1 MTDLSFSSNS
11 FEAFLEAA
19 PFHVQ
24 IVDKKGSILFQNK
37 KMKSITNNFSIGKT
51 CWSVYKD
58 DGKQCGECPLH
69 EAIETNQ
76 TKTLEVSNIL
86 GDRTFEIHHTGII
99 HGENDAVLEIFN
111 DVTSRNVAEEAL
123 RNSKQYLAKIID
135 TISVPIFV
143 LNQTHTL
150 DLVNDAFCTISG
162 ISREDHLGKTN
173 EELFPKEQYERFWQ
187 ADEKV
192 LQTGKESIGEEI
204 IFSEQGASRRILIK
218 RSLYVNTRGDRFVVG
233 VINDITEKKE
243 FEDQLHKLSQ
253 AIEQN
258 PASIVITDVSGN
270 IEYVNPKFT
279 QLTGYTFEEVR
290 GRNPRILKS
299 GETSPEEYKNLWQTI
314 TSGKEWRGEL
324 HNKKKNGDMYWEFAT
339 ISPIVNSDG
348 KITNFLAEK
357 EDITEK
363 KKLESQLFRSQRL
376 ESIGTLAGGI
386 AHDLN
391 NILSPI
397 LLSID
402 ILKKRHTSDIDK
414 RTIDILES
422 STLRGRDIIK
432 QILTFARGAEGK
444 AGLLQPKHILR
455 EVENI
460 VKETFPRIISIQCN
474 SQKDTFPIIAD
485 VTQVHQVLMN
495 LCVNARDAMPD
506 GGTLTLEVENFSVDE
521 NYSKIRPDA
530 KPGPYVALCVSDT
543 GLGISPSIMEKIFE
557 PFFTTKEIG
566 KGTGLGLSTVQ
577 AIVKNHGGFINV
589 YSEIGRGTRFIA
601 YFPAAISG
609 TEGEIIGLQSHLPL
623 GSGQRILVIDDETSV
638 LEITRQTL
646 ELHGYTVLTSSD
658 GMEAVALY
666 AEMKNEIDLVITDV
680 MMPYLEGT
688 ALIQV
693 FHKMNPALKIIAS
706 SGFKGNDPTPKLSPG
721 EVFAFLLKPYTS
733 SHLLETL
740 HKAFSQPA

>member
-1 MTDLSFSSNS
+1 MALSGSS
-11 FEAFLEAA
+11 FESFLEAA
-19 PFHVQ
+19 PFHIQ
-24 IVDKKGSILFQNK
+24 IVDKKGYILFQNK
-37 KMKSITNNFSIGKT
+37 KMKSITNNFSVGKT
-51 CWSVYKD
+51 CWSVYKN

-69 EAIETNQ
+69 ETIEPYQ

-86 GDRTFEIHHTGII
+86 GNRIFEIHHTGIL
-99 HGENDAVLEIFN
+99 HGEDEAILEIFN
-111 DVTSRNVAEEAL
+111 DVTSRNEAEEAL
-123 RNSKQYLAKIID
+123 RNSREYLAKIIN

-143 LNQTHTL
+143 LNHEHSI
-150 DLVNDAFCTISG
+150 DLVNDAFCTFSG
-162 ISREDHLGKTN
+162 RSREEHIGKTN
-173 EELFPKEQYERFWQ
+173 EELFPKEQFERFRQ

-192 LQTGKESIGEEI
+192 LRTGKESIAEE
-204 IFSEQGASRRILIK
+204 SVSTKQGSVRRILIK
-218 RSLYVNTRGDRFVVG
+218 RSLYINTRGDRFVVG
-233 VINDITEKKE
+233 VINDVTEKKE
-243 FEDQLHKLSQ
+243 FEDQLHKLSR

-258 PASIVITDVSGN
+258 PASVVITDVSGN
-270 IEYVNPKFT
+270 IEYVNRKFT
-279 QLTGYTFEEVR
+279 ELTGYTFEEVR
-290 GRNPRILKS
+290 GKNPRFLKS
-299 GETSPEEYKNLWQTI
+299 GETSPEEYRNLWQTI
-314 TSGKEWRGEL
+314 TAGKEWRGEL

-348 KITNFLAEK
+348 NITNFLAEK

-363 KKLESQLFRSQRL
+363 KILEAQLFRSQRL

-391 NILSPI
+391 NILAPI
-397 LLSID
+397 LLSIE
-402 ILKKRHTSDIDK
+402 ILKKRHTNDTDRK
-414 RTIDILES
+414 TIDILET

-444 AGLLQPKHILR
+444 AGLLQPKHILK

-474 SQKDTFPIIAD
+474 IQKDTFPIIAD
-485 VTQVHQVLMN
+485 ATQVHQVLMN
-495 LCVNARDAMPD
+495 LCVNARDAMPG

-521 NYSKIRPDA
+521 NYTKMRPDA
-530 KPGPYVALCVSDT
+530 KPGQYVALGVSDT
-543 GLGISPSIMEKIFE
+543 GVGIPPSILEKIFD

-589 YSEIGRGTRFIA
+589 YSEPGRGTRFIT
-601 YFPAAISG
+601 YFPAAKSG
-609 TEGEIIGLQSHLPL
+609 TEGEIIGLQSHFPL
-623 GSGQRILVIDDETSV
+623 GAGQRIFVIDDETSV

-666 AEMKNEIDLVITDV
+666 AEKKNEIDLVITDV

-693 FHKMNPALKIIAS
+693 FHKMNPSLKIIAS
-706 SGFKGNDPTPKLSPG
+706 SGFKGNDPTSKLSPG

-733 SHLLETL
+733 SNLLETL
-740 HKAFSQPA
+740 HKAFS